1 MEHEFIFK
9 HDTLHLS
16 HTVQTLAFLRYV
28 RSKTQIL
35 CSPKFSFPKLPC
47 VEQLFVKRKM
57 WAENHHFKRTSF
69 KKQLNKLILNLSL
82 IHFQRFLTCKTEEF
96 DFDMDGEKAPICYK
110 EITTALRQWILPT
123 FVSLPWGF
131 SVFGGAASK
140 FSSEHNNT
148 SLRYTCFPV
157 FSFKYGNM
165 VNIDL

>member
-1 MEHEFIFK
+1 
-9 HDTLHLS
+9 
-16 HTVQTLAFLRYV
+16 
-28 RSKTQIL
+28 
-35 CSPKFSFPKLPC
+35 
-47 VEQLFVKRKM
+47 
-57 WAENHHFKRTSF
+57 
-69 KKQLNKLILNLSL
+69 
-82 IHFQRFLTCKTEEF
+82 
-96 DFDMDGEKAPICYK
+96 MDGEKAPICYK

-165 VNIDL
+165 VNIDLQSQFSFSYVNDYFTNSASDI